1 MPCFARK
8 LIEFG
13 TEFVRVY
20 HTGQHTCKAIP
31 RQEMPA
37 EVIELIRLHRRVKPR
52 QVQRN
57 IVLSAI
63 EKGTMSKEELLG
75 LTKNLNNKQK

>member
-52 QVQRN
+52 QVQR
-57 IVLSAI
+57 ILFSLPLK
-63 EKGTMSKEELLG
+63 KGLC
-75 LTKNLNNKQK
+75 QKRNFWG